1 MTKIKISIKREDKRV
16 FKDMIDELMT
26 IRKQPETLTQAMFCE
41 TAYEIRDKLKQSSE
55 NDKSISLNLLEIDA
69 FNHLLRA
76 YEQLGDYEFAN
87 TIALKE
93 QIREK
98 LYKLGIEN

>member
-16 FKDMIDELMT
+16 FKEMIDALMEV
-26 IRKQPETLTQAMFCE
+26 RKQPETLTQAMFCE
-41 TAYEIRDKLKQSSE
+41 TAHEIRDKLKQSAE

-87 TIALKE
+87 AIVLKE
-93 QIREK
+93 RIREK
-98 LYKLGIEN
+98 LYKLGIEI